1 MDHIDHSRHRLIYI
15 LQYLISYTDAE
26 HTTSINILRNHLKTE
41 YNIDVG
47 RDAIRDDL
55 QALMDTGLPVEK
67 RLATQN
73 RYHWNS
79 VPFETAEL
87 KVLIDAVTASRF
99 LTEGRSTQLT
109 EKLLTLTSRYEAE
122 RLRRHIITE
131 GRVTSGNER
140 GYYIV
145 DAINEAI
152 EKDQRVRF
160 QYTDYNINKVI
171 ENRHNGAWYSFSPY
185 ILLWDGDYYYTVGWC
200 DSLALLTTEPAGAES
215 KEARRKRSKEPE
227 TIALPFNP
235 GIRTFRL
242 DRIAQQPL
250 LLDEP
255 AVPAPEAFDPS
266 IYRNS
271 VFRMYGTDETVEVQL
286 LCHRSTMRA
295 LIDRFGPGVST
306 QPVDEDHFRAAV
318 TVCPSQTFYRWV
330 FGWGWDG
337 SIVIEG
343 PEEVRRQYQKMLRK
357 ALREQRTV

>member
-1 MDHIDHSRHRLIYI
+1 M
-15 LQYLISYTDAE
+15 
-26 HTTSINILRNHLKTE
+26 
-41 YNIDVG
+41 
-47 RDAIRDDL
+47 
-55 QALMDTGLPVEK
+55 
-67 RLATQN
+67 
-73 RYHWNS
+73 
-79 VPFETAEL
+79 PF
-87 KVLIDAVTASRF
+87 D
-99 LTEGRSTQLT
+99 
-109 EKLLTLTSRYEAE
+109 
-122 RLRRHIITE
+122 
-131 GRVTSGNER
+131 
-140 GYYIV
+140 
-145 DAINEAI
+145 
-152 EKDQRVRF
+152 
-160 QYTDYNINKVI
+160 
-171 ENRHNGAWYSFSPY
+171 
-185 ILLWDGDYYYTVGWC
+185 
-200 DSLALLTTEPAGAES
+200 
-215 KEARRKRSKEPE
+215 
-227 TIALPFNP
+227 P

-255 AVPAPEAFDPS
+255 AVPAPEDFDPS